1 MTHRQAADAP
11 SPSHRTV
18 TPDQAEVPEAPAD
31 PRNPGHEFLQ
41 REIDDNR
48 RSEFWLI
55 PKAVLALA
63 VVAVLIVIREVFFR

>member
-1 MTHRQAADAP
+1 MKQKQAADAA

-18 TPDQAEVPEAPAD
+18 DAPRTAAPETPVD
-31 PRNPGHEFLQ
+31 PRNPGDEFLQ

-63 VVAVLIVIREVFFR
+63 VVAVLVVIREVFFR